1 MWNDVFPSFLIGLR
15 EGLEAGLI
23 VSILVATLVR
33 AGERARLGAVWA
45 GVGAAV
51 ALSLSFAAVL
61 TFTAASLP
69 AGGQDAFGGVLSL
82 IAVGFVT
89 AMVFWMRRIARSFSG
104 SVAARVTDALSRGAG
119 VLALAAFVA
128 VAREGL
134 EASLFLW
141 TTAKTAGSSQGPIIG
156 AAIGIALA
164 VAACWGIYR
173 RVLQIDLGR
182 FFAVTGAVLI
192 VIAAGVLAY
201 GLGDLQESG
210 LIGGHTAYAVNLTS
224 IDSGS
229 WYAMLVAGTLNLTP
243 TMSWLQVIGYVLY
256 LAPTM
261 YLFVRGAR
269 AAASAPAGS
278 AAGMTYAQRRAA
290 ARLADER
297 ALAERV
303 AAKRVAKQGR
313 DGPPASAG
321 SRRVPRWAV
330 GTSIFAVP
338 AVAAVAVIAVLGPRT
353 SAAANTIGISET
365 GCGTGWTD
373 PAAGPQSFTLSNSG
387 HSTAEVYLIDP
398 SSNAVFAEIENLA
411 PGTARPMDVTLSAGS
426 YAFRCGFTDG
436 TALSSKTYTLGGGS
450 SGASSGFAPVADQDL
465 EQPVADYRA
474 YVVQNLPVLLA
485 DSKRLDAD
493 LTAGNLAAAKT
504 DWLTAH
510 LDYEG
515 LGAAYGTFGDF
526 DGEIDGRATGLQNGV
541 NDASWTGFHRIEYG
555 LWHGQPAAAL
565 RPFGDKLVADVQ
577 ALIKAF
583 PSQTTDPN
591 DLPLRTHEIL
601 ENTLQFQLTGIADYG
616 SGTALATASAN
627 LHGTQVVL
635 TTLTGLIQPRDPQAL
650 KAIDSWIQIVAADLN
665 AAHNPDGS
673 WTALNQLSTTQ
684 RQKIDGGLG
693 QLLEQLSVVPDLL
706 EERSSA

>member
-23 VSILVATLVR
+23 VSILVATLAR
-33 AGERARLGAVWA
+33 AGRPDRLGAVWA

-69 AGGQDAFGGVLSL
+69 TGGQDAFGGVLSL
-82 IAVGFVT
+82 VAVAFLT
-89 AMVFWMRRIARSFSG
+89 AMVFWMRRRARDFSG
-104 SVAARVTDALSRGAG
+104 DVKARVTEALGRGAG
-119 VLALAAFVA
+119 VLAFTAFVA

-134 EASLFLW
+134 ETSLLLW
-141 TTAKTAGSSQGPIIG
+141 TTAKSAGSSQGPMAG

-164 VAACWGIYR
+164 VAACWGLYR
-173 RVLQIDLGR
+173 RALRINLTR
-182 FFAVTGAVLI
+182 FFAVTGAVLV

-210 LIGGHTAYAVNLTS
+210 LIAGHTAYAFNFSS
-224 IDSGS
+224 IDTGS
-229 WYAMLVAGTLNLTP
+229 WYATLVSGTLNLTP
-243 TMSWLQVIGYVLY
+243 AMSRLQVLGYLLY
-256 LAPTM
+256 LVPTM
-261 YLFVRGAR
+261 YMFVRGG
-269 AAASAPAGS
+269 PQQ
-278 AAGMTYAQRRAA
+278 T
-290 ARLADER
+290 RLADER
-297 ALAERV
+297 ALAARI
-303 AAKRVAKQGR
+303 AAKQERDRSSTAIGGR
-313 DGPPASAG
+313 
-321 SRRVPRWAV
+321 RFPRWVV

-338 AVAAVAVIAVLGPRT
+338 AVAAVAAIAVIGPGT
-353 SAAANTIGISET
+353 SAATNTIDISET
-365 GCGTGWTD
+365 GCGSGWSS
-373 PAAGPQSFTLSNSG
+373 PAAGAQNFTLANNG
-387 HSTAEVYLIDP
+387 RSTAEVFLINP
-398 SSNAVFAEIENLA
+398 ANNAVFAEIENLA
-411 PGTARPMDVTLSAGS
+411 PHTQRPMTVTLSAGS
-426 YAFRCGFTDG
+426 YAFRCAFTDG
-436 TALSSKTYTLGGGS
+436 TALSSKTYSLGGS
-450 SGASSGFAPVADQDL
+450 ASGGTGFAPVTDQDMQ
-465 EQPVADYRA
+465 QPVSDYRA
-474 YVVQNLPVLLA
+474 YVQQALPVLLA
-485 DSKRLDAD
+485 DSEKLDAD
-493 LTAGNLAAAKT
+493 LTAANLAAAKA

-526 DGEIDGRATGLQNGV
+526 DGRIDGRATGLRNGV

-555 LWHGQPAAAL
+555 LWHGQGAARL
-565 RPFGDKLVADVQ
+565 KPLGDKLVADIQ
-577 ALIKAF
+577 GLIKAF
-583 PSQTTDPN
+583 PTQTTDPN

-635 TTLTGLIQPRDPQAL
+635 GTLIGLMQTRDPQAL
-650 KAIDSWIQIVAADLN
+650 TSINTWIKTVAADLD

-673 WTALNQLSTTQ
+673 WTALNQLSTTV
-684 RQKIDGGLG
+684 RQKIDGDLG

>member
-1 MWNDVFPSFLIGLR
+1 MWNDTFPSFLIGLR
-15 EGLEAGLI
+15 EGLEAGLV

-33 AGERARLGAVWA
+33 ADQRARLGAVWA

-69 AGGQDAFGGVLSL
+69 AGGQEAFGGILSL
-82 IAVGFVT
+82 IAVTFVT
-89 AMVFWMRRIARSFSG
+89 AMVFWMRRSARSFSG
-104 SVAARVTDALSRGAG
+104 AIKAQVTEALGRGAG
-119 VLALAAFVA
+119 VLALVCFIA

-134 EASLFLW
+134 ETSLFLW
-141 TTAKTAGSSQGPIIG
+141 TTAKSAGSSQGPMIG
-156 AAIGIALA
+156 AALGIALA

-173 RVLQIDLGR
+173 RVLQINLTR

-210 LIGGHTAYAVNLTS
+210 LIGGHTADAFNLTS

-229 WYAMLVAGTLNLTP
+229 WYAMLISGTFNLTP
-243 TMSWLQVIGYVLY
+243 TMTWLQIAGYLLY
-256 LAPTM
+256 LLPTM
-261 YLFVRGAR
+261 YFFVRGMR
-269 AAASAPAGS
+269 EAATAAGAPAPGL
-278 AAGMTYAQRRAA
+278 TRAQRRIA

-303 AAKRVAKQGR
+303 AAKRVAKQER
-313 DGPPASAG
+313 DDA
-321 SRRVPRWAV
+321 RRVPRWAV

-338 AVAAVAVIAVLGPRT
+338 AVAAAAAIAVIGPGS
-353 SAAANTIGISET
+353 SAAANTIAMSESN
-365 GCGTGWTD
+365 CGTGWTA
-373 PAAGPQSFTLSNSG
+373 PAAGAQSFTLANNG
-387 HSTAEVYLIDP
+387 NSTAEVFLINP
-398 SSNAVFAEIENLA
+398 ANNAVFAEIENLA
-411 PGTARPMDVTLSAGS
+411 PHTRRPMNVTLSAGS
-426 YAFRCGFTDG
+426 YAFRCAFTDG
-436 TALSSKTYTLGGGS
+436 NALTSKTYTLGGGS
-450 SGASSGFAPVADQDL
+450 SGAGKGFAPVTDQDL
-465 EQPVADYRA
+465 QQPVSDYRA
-474 YVVQNLPVLLA
+474 YVQQSLPVLLA
-485 DSKRLDAD
+485 DSRRLDAD
-493 LTAGNLAAAKT
+493 LAAASLNASRLTTAKA
-504 DWLTAH
+504 DWFTAH

-555 LWHGQPAAAL
+555 LWHGQSAAQL
-565 RPFGDKLVADVQ
+565 RPLGDKLVADVQ
-577 ALIKAF
+577 GLIKAF
-583 PSQTTDPN
+583 PAQTTDPN
-591 DLPLRTHEIL
+591 DLPLRSHEIL

-635 TTLTGLIQPRDPQAL
+635 GTLVSLMQPRDPQGL
-650 KAIDSWIQIVAADLN
+650 KTINTWIQTVAADLN

-673 WTALNQLSTTQ
+673 WLALNQLSTAQ
-684 RQKIDGGLG
+684 RQKINGDTG
-693 QLLEQLSVVPDLL
+693 QLLEKLSEVPDLL

>member
-1 MWNDVFPSFLIGLR
+1 V
-15 EGLEAGLI
+15 
-23 VSILVATLVR
+23 T
-33 AGERARLGAVWA
+33 GALDR
-45 GVGAAV
+45 GAA
-51 ALSLSFAAVL
+51 
-61 TFTAASLP
+61 
-69 AGGQDAFGGVLSL
+69 
-82 IAVGFVT
+82 
-89 AMVFWMRRIARSFSG
+89 
-104 SVAARVTDALSRGAG
+104 

-141 TTAKTAGSSQGPIIG
+141 TTAKTAGSSQGPMIG
-156 AAIGIALA
+156 AAIGVVLA

-173 RVLQIDLGR
+173 RVLQIDLSR

-210 LIGGHTAYAVNLTS
+210 LIGGHTAYAFNLTS

-243 TMSWLQVIGYVLY
+243 TMSRLQVIGYVLY

-261 YLFVRGAR
+261 YFFVRGAR
-269 AAASAPAGS
+269 AATCASASAGTV
-278 AAGMTYAQRRAA
+278 AGPTKAQRRAA

-297 ALAERV
+297 ALAERI
-303 AAKRVAKQGR
+303 AARLVAKQER
-313 DGPPASAG
+313 DGAAMSAG

-338 AVAAVAVIAVLGPRT
+338 AVAAVAVIAVLGPGT
-353 SAAANTIGISET
+353 SAAANTIDISET
-365 GCGTGWTD
+365 GCGAGWTD
-373 PAAGPQSFTLSNSG
+373 PAAGAQSFTLSNSG
-387 HSTAEVYLIDP
+387 HSTAEVYLINP

-426 YAFRCGFTDG
+426 YAFRCAFTDG

-450 SGASSGFAPVADQDL
+450 SGESSGFVPVVDQDL
-465 EQPVADYRA
+465 QQPVADYRA
-474 YVVQNLPVLLA
+474 YVQQNLPVLLA

-493 LTAGNLAAAKT
+493 LAAGNLVAAKT

-515 LGAAYGTFGDF
+515 LGAAYGTFGDY

-555 LWHGQPAAAL
+555 LWHGRSAAAL

-635 TTLTGLIQPRDPQAL
+635 STLIGLIQPRDPQAL
-650 KAIDSWIQIVAADLN
+650 KSIDGWIQVVAADLN
-665 AAHNPDGS
+665 AAHDPDGS

-684 RQKIDGGLG
+684 RQKIDGDLG
-693 QLLEQLSVVPDLL
+693 RLLEQLSVVPDLL